1 MSVKKAVDSSANP
14 RFKALR
20 RLVESSRERKH
31 AGRSVLDGAHLVTAY
46 CEHIGRP
53 ESLVVSRQGLEKPEI
68 RSLLEKMTGVDTL
81 VLGDA
86 LFKALSS
93 LVTPTGILAVVET
106 PRQQNVPGN
115 MGACVMLE
123 DLQDPGNLG
132 SILRS
137 CAAAGI
143 RHVLL
148 SRGSV
153 HAWSPR
159 VLRAGMGAHFALAIY
174 EDADLV
180 SAASSFAGDKVAAVP
195 RAQRTIFDTNVT
207 GNVAFLLGNEGAG
220 LSTGL
225 LATADSMVSIPMPGK
240 AESINVAA
248 AAAVCLF
255 ERVRQLSALRR
266 PGPTGGR

>member
-1 MSVKKAVDSSANP
+1 MKPVDSSANP

-20 RLVESSRERKH
+20 RLTESSRTRKQ
-31 AGRSVLDGAHLVTAY
+31 AGRSVLDGTHLVAAY
-46 CEHIGRP
+46 REHVGKP
-53 ESLVVSRQGLEKPEI
+53 ETIAVSRQGLNNPEI
-68 RSLLEKMTGVDTL
+68 RGLLEKLQDVDTL

-106 PRQQNVPGN
+106 PRQRVVPEN
-115 MGACVMLE
+115 MDACVMLE

-132 SILRS
+132 SILRT
-137 CAAAGI
+137 CAASGI

-159 VLRAGMGAHFALAIY
+159 VLRAAMGAHFALSIY
-174 EDADLV
+174 EDTDLA
-180 SAASSFAGDKVAAVP
+180 SAARAFAGTRVATVL
-195 RAQRTIFDTNVT
+195 RAQRTIFDTQLT
-207 GNVAFLLGNEGAG
+207 GNLALLLGNEGAG
-220 LSTGL
+220 LSPEL
-225 LATADSMVSIPMPGK
+225 IATADMAASIPMPGK
-240 AESINVAA
+240 GESLNVAA

-255 ERVRQLSALRR
+255 ERVRQMGKQEMGSRK
-266 PGPTGGR
+266 